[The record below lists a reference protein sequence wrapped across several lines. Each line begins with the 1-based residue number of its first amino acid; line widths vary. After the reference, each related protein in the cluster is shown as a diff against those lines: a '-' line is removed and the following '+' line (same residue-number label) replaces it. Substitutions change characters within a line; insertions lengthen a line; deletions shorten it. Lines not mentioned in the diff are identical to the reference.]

1 MINKETY
8 IIVLNFNG
16 YNDTIECVQSILN
29 SYIYSKLKII
39 IVDNNSNDNSYQK
52 LKTYFKKNK
61 LVYILKNNVNNGYAN
76 GNNIG
81 IKYALDKKA
90 DYIWILNNDVII
102 EKYTIK
108 YLIEAYERHNK
119 AFFGTIV
126 YDYNNNKIS
135 YFGASVDKKFHVK
148 YFTDINNLNK
158 SVTVDLP
165 TDFLCGVSIFAHR
178 SLWEKYK
185 LPEEY
190 FLYEEDLDF
199 SLKLKQDNIPMY
211 IVADAKI
218 YHKESVSTN
227 KLSYIKYY
235 YLQRNKL
242 MLINKY
248 AKNPWKTCFFI
259 KKFFIFPFRTIRR
272 LIKGIFLNREYIY
285 YTKYECKAFYD
296 FLRGKVGKFDD

>member
-1 MINKETY
+1 MYVPEIFV
-8 IIVLNFNG
+8 ILLNYNG
-16 YNDTIECVQSILN
+16 AEDTVECVESLKKAMF
-29 SYIYSKLKII
+29 SRDYKLKIC
-39 IVDNNSNDNSYQK
+39 IVDNKSDNEDLKKIIDYGVNNLSVNIIRND
-52 LKTYFKKNK
+52 KNIG
-61 LVYILKNNVNNGYAN
+61 YAGGNNVGISYA
-76 GNNIG
+76 
-81 IKYALDKKA
+81 IKNKA
-90 DYIWILNNDVII
+90 DYIWVLNNDVIVDI
-102 EKYTIK
+102 YSISNLLNTAK
-108 YLIEAYERHNK
+108 HNN
-119 AFFGTIV
+119 AFYSSKIFN
-126 YDYNNNKIS
+126 YYNKEELMYCGAEIRKNFDVVFKNINITCNIS
-135 YFGASVDKKFHVK
+135 
-148 YFTDINNLNK
+148 
-158 SVTVDLP
+158 
-165 TDFLCGVSIFAHR
+165 TDFLSGASIFAHR

-199 SLKLKQDNIPMY
+199 SLNLKQEKIPMY